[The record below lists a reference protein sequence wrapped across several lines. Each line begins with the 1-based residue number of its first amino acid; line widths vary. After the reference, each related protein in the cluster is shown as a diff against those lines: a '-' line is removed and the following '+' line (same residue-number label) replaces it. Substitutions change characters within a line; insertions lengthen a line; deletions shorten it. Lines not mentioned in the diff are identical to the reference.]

1 MRKNSHLLINLLIP
15 IIILLLAITFISL
28 FKIIIVDGQSMEPTL
43 RSGKF
48 TLAQKSNSSINVN
61 DIIIF
66 QSKDYGV
73 CVKRVVACE
82 NDEIQISNGK
92 LYINGAER
100 ANYSC
105 SNATETTIK
114 LSKDEYYVL
123 GDNANASI
131 DSRTLGIITQDI
143 IIGKLI
149 LY

>member
-1 MRKNSHLLINLLIP
+1 MRKNSHMLISIMIP
-15 IIILLLAITFISL
+15 VTTLVLVIAFICF
-28 FKIIIVDGQSMEPTL
+28 FKIIIIDGQSMEPTL

-48 TLAQKSNSSINVN
+48 TLALRKCSTIKQN

-66 QSKDYGV
+66 ESEDYGV
-73 CVKRVVACE
+73 CVKRVVACKG
-82 NDEIQISNGK
+82 DEVKIKNNK

-100 ANYSC
+100 INYSC
-105 SNATETTIK
+105 QDSQETFIR
-114 LSKDEYYVL
+114 LREGEYYVL

-131 DSRTLGIITQDI
+131 DSRTLGSITADM